1 MSAEHE
7 FTAEQNQV
15 IAGSVVMARVSAGA
29 LFVHGA
35 LKLVESL
42 REGKVMN
49 GVAVVIFSGL
59 LGVWMIQAAAALNR
73 VVTTEGDD
81 VTHLVDAF
89 RRLTVIFR
97 GIRNVQ
103 ILMLAILV
111 LVFGVTL
118 VAALGVLAMA
128 ASHRH

>member
-35 LKLVESL
+35 LKLVEGV
-42 REGKVMN
+42 REGKILSGIGFLVFA
-49 GVAVVIFSGL
+49 GV
-59 LGVWMIQAAAALNR
+59 LGVWMIQAAAALDR
-73 VVTTEGDD
+73 IIKTEGDD

-89 RRLTVIFR
+89 RRLAAIFR
-97 GIRNVQ
+97 GIRNMQ
-103 ILMLAILV
+103 ILMLVIIV
-111 LVFGVTL
+111 LAFGFAL
-118 VAALGVLAMA
+118 MAALTVLAMV

>member
-7 FTAEQNQV
+7 FTAAQNQV

-49 GVAVVIFSGL
+49 GVAFVIFSGL
-59 LGVWMIQAAAALNR
+59 LAVWMIQAAAALNR

-89 RRLTVIFR
+89 RRLAVIFR

-103 ILMLAILV
+103 ILMLVILV
-111 LVFGVTL
+111 LAFGVTL